1 MSSAGGCT
9 KTSGRILSSES
20 DFLEAM
26 GLHLDENPV
35 VLDEKVLARRERLFV
50 SRKRFSFSNEKA
62 G

>member
-20 DFLEAM
+20 DFLDAM
-26 GLHLDENPV
+26 GLRLDENSV
-35 VLDEKVLARRERLFV
+35 VLDEKVPRSKRKALRLEEKV
-50 SRKRFSFSNEKA
+50 LLLDKKA